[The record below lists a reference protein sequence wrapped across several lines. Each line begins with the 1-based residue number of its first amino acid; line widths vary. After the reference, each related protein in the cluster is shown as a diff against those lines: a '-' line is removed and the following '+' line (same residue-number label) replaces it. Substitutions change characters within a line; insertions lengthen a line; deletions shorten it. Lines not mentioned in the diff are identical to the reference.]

1 MQHNCKNAN
10 VMQQSR
16 GAVLRLT
23 MGANV
28 LSDAGAGRRPN
39 NPNWGLLIEMM
50 CAAASPSAVSSLAEA
65 ASLYTRRRGACLTL
79 VRDTSSWGRIL
90 QIQAAASTVTR
101 IRSDFIGRAAGA
113 CCSYEP

>member
-1 MQHNCKNAN
+1 MNAN
-10 VMQQSR
+10 VMQQIR
-16 GAVLRLT
+16 GSYCVWRWVAACCPKRAC
-23 MGANV
+23 G
-28 LSDAGAGRRPN
+28 SDAN
-39 NPNWGLLIEMM
+39 NPNWGLLFETI

-101 IRSDFIGRAAGA
+101 IRSDFISAVHGVW
-113 CCSYEP
+113 CSYDPW